1 MPIRKKENRKGGM
14 HLKRRPALYLCRAV
28 AIWICGIAGVWPAFA
43 QRNMQDIIE
52 RPNNSKFN
60 IGVKAGFNASMFLV
74 SDFKIQDVTIDE
86 IQNNYS
92 RLFRRAFHA
101 HQYEEALHTARSILQ
116 RQ

>member
-74 SDFKIQDVTIDE
+74 SDFKISRRHDRRNSEQL
-86 IQNNYS
+86 QS

-101 HQYEEALHTARSILQ
+101 ASI
-116 RQ
+116 

>member
-1 MPIRKKENRKGGM
+1 MPSRKKENRKGGM

-60 IGVKAGFNASMFLV
+60 IGTLDDILHV
-74 SDFKIQDVTIDE
+74 SLRSEEHTSRRHDRRNSEQL
-86 IQNNYS
+86 QS